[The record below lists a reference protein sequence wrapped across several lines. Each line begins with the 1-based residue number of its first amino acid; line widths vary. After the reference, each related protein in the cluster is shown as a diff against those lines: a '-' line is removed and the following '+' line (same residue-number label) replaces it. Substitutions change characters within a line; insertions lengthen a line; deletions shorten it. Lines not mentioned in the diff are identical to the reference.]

1 MADRRRG
8 QPQSIGSAPDMTFLE
23 HDMKEHEQVDVD
35 PCQMRGVHHAAENIP
50 LDSPAGSRRP
60 FGQPHDPIRRPTQ
73 AEPLDTAS
81 LGVNAFPTTRRAA
94 LAAALAVPIAAQST
108 VNTDGIAEVI
118 TLAAD
123 KNAAFMRGDMERW
136 STRSSLCVMQRARTV
151 HFDEN
156 VWPHVY
162 AGVVA

>member
-1 MADRRRG
+1 M
-8 QPQSIGSAPDMTFLE
+8 S
-23 HDMKEHEQVDVD
+23 
-35 PCQMRGVHHAAENIP
+35 
-50 LDSPAGSRRP
+50 
-60 FGQPHDPIRRPTQ
+60 
-73 AEPLDTAS
+73 EPLGAAS
-81 LGVNAFPTTRRAA
+81 LGMNALPTTRRAA
-94 LAAALAVPIAAQST
+94 LAALAVPLAAQSA
-108 VNTDGIAEVI
+108 VNTDDIAEVVA
-118 TLAAD
+118 LAAD